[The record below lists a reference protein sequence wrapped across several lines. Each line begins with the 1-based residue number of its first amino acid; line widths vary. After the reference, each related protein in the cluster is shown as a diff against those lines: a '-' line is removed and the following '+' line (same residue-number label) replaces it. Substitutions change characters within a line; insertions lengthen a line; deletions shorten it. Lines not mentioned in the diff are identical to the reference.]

1 MKSFIAVISPFLIIM
16 AAMLTPFSMKADE
29 KGYEVVSCDKC
40 ETSKVSGEVVN
51 ISTLDDEYI
60 AVEIRHRWKTE
71 AESMLPQ
78 LSLNTVLQVGG
89 REYEL
94 LNLVALKPGTYE
106 PTDDKYLGMTYWNTI
121 KAGDVTSAIAIFKG
135 KLKKGEEKLA
145 IIDKNDESSM
155 NDVLVFKSIKI
166 DNPLKEKPSTS
177 WLGHTT
183 AKTSLHSTPG
193 KSGKTLKSLDKG
205 TLVFVDTQDE
215 SNGYY
220 KVIVLNN
227 NQEGYVNK
235 KLVSFDERMPK
246 ITSGAFKQINSGGA
260 NTDAQVT
267 IKNSTQNDIK
277 LLIGPHTFKFKPYET
292 RTVSVPAGNYRII
305 GSSPSA
311 PEIKPLITNETFM
324 EGCGYEREVVVI
336 HGKDAN
342 TKIKKP
348 IKSHG
353 KGKGRKRK

>member
-1 MKSFIAVISPFLIIM
+1 MKRFFAVISPFLVIM

-29 KGYEVVSCDKC
+29 KGYEVVSSDKC

-60 AVEIRHRWKTE
+60 AVEIRHRWKTD

-78 LSLNTVLQVGG
+78 LSFNSVLQVGG

-94 LNLVALKPGTYE
+94 LNIVALKPGTYE
-106 PTDDKYLGMTYWNTI
+106 PTDDKFLGMTYWNTI
-121 KAGDVTSAIAIFKG
+121 KAGDVTSALAIFQG

-145 IIDKNDESSM
+145 IVDKDDDSSE

-166 DNPLKEKPSTS
+166 DNPLKERPSTS
-177 WLGHTT
+177 WLGRTT
-183 AKTSLHSTPG
+183 AKTSLHSAPG

-215 SNGYY
+215 SSGYY

-235 KLVSFDERMPK
+235 KLVSLDERMPK
-246 ITSGAFKQINSGGA
+246 VSSGTFKQINTGGT

-267 IKNSTQNDIK
+267 IKNSAQYDFR
-277 LLIGPHTFKFKPYET
+277 LLIGSYTFKFKPYET
-292 RTVSVPAGNYRII
+292 RTVSVPAGKYRII

-311 PEIKPLITNETFM
+311 PEITPYITNETFM
-324 EGCGYEREVVVI
+324 EGSGYEWEFVVI
-336 HGKDAN
+336 HDKGKGGNAKHPGK
-342 TKIKKP
+342 TK
-348 IKSHG
+348 G